1 MTVARKIDVL
11 IAGGGT
17 GGHVF
22 PALALGTALAARG
35 RTVGFAGTADGL
47 EARVVPPAGFDFHAL
62 PGRQARGG
70 GALRVVASLA
80 ATARGVL
87 AAGGLLR
94 AARPN
99 LVVGVGGYASV
110 ATVLAA
116 RVARVPVVL
125 LEQNTV
131 PGAANRLLGRVASR
145 VCLGFAEAAPF
156 FPAGRSV
163 HTGNPVRPDVLAGRA
178 GARRDRPAGGAPEPD
193 GLGLLVFGG
202 SQGAHRLNEALLH
215 ALGALDARGTSTLGQ
230 GLASPPLLAITHQTG
245 AADLEVVKA
254 GYDRLGRPARVIAFV
269 DDMGAA
275 YDAADLVVARA
286 GAMSCAEIT
295 ARGLPAILMPY
306 PFAADDHQR
315 HNAEV
320 LARAGAALVV
330 RDDAGAPAK
339 LAEVLRLLLGD
350 PEQRAR
356 MASASRALGRPEAA
370 RHAADVCDQVM
381 RGVLA

>member
-1 MTVARKIDVL
+1 MTTAEKVDVL

-35 RTVGFAGTADGL
+35 RTVSFAGTPDGL
-47 EARVVPPAGFDFHAL
+47 EARVVPPAGFTFHAL

-70 GALRVVASLA
+70 GALRVVVSLA
-80 ATARGVL
+80 ATASGVL
-87 AAGGLLR
+87 AAGRLLR
-94 AARPN
+94 SARPR

-110 ATVLAA
+110 ATVLGA
-116 RVARVPVVL
+116 RLARLPVVL

-131 PGAANRLLGRVASR
+131 PGVANRLLGRVAAR

-156 FPAGRSV
+156 FPAGRTV
-163 HTGNPVRPDVLAGRA
+163 HTGNPVRPDVLACNG
-178 GARRDRPAGGAPEPD
+178 GARRDRPAERPPGPGS
-193 GLGLLVFGG
+193 LGLLVFGG

-215 ALGALDARGTSTLGQ
+215 ALGTLDAG
-230 GLASPPLLAITHQTG
+230 APPLSITHQTG
-245 AADLEVVKA
+245 TADLDLVKA
-254 GYDRLGRPARVIAFV
+254 GYDRLGRPARVVAFL
-269 DDMGAA
+269 DDMGGA
-275 YDAADLVVARA
+275 YDVTDLVVARA

-320 LARAGAALVV
+320 LAHAGAALVV
-330 RDDAGAPAK
+330 RDDAEAPPK
-339 LAEVLRLLLGD
+339 VAEALRMLVGD
-350 PEQRAR
+350 RERRAR
-356 MASASRALGRPEAA
+356 MASASRALGRPDAA
-370 RHAADVCDQVM
+370 KHAADVCDEVM
-381 RGVLA
+381 GFIVS

>member
-1 MTVARKIDVL
+1 MSGVKSVDVL

-22 PALALGTALAARG
+22 PALALGAALAARG
-35 RTVGFAGTADGL
+35 RTVSFAGTADGL
-47 EARVVPPAGFDFHAL
+47 EARVVPPAGFAFHAL

-70 GALRVVASLA
+70 GALRLVASLT
-80 ATARGVL
+80 ATAAGVV
-87 AAGGLLR
+87 AAGRLVG
-94 AARPN
+94 AARPR
-99 LVVGVGGYASV
+99 LVIGVGGYASV

-116 RVARVPVVL
+116 RLRRVPVVL

-131 PGAANRLLGRVASR
+131 PGAANRLLGKLAAR
-145 VCLGFAEAAPF
+145 VCLGFAEAAAF
-156 FPAGRSV
+156 FPSGRTI
-163 HTGNPVRPDVLAGRA
+163 HTGNPVRPDVL
-178 GARRDRPAGGAPEPD
+178 GASGGPKPD
-193 GLGLLVFGG
+193 GVGLLVFGG

-215 ALGALDARGTSTLGQ
+215 ALGTLAAG
-230 GLASPPLLAITHQTG
+230 APLLSITHQTG
-245 AADLEVVKA
+245 AADLELVQA
-254 GYDRLGRPARVIAFV
+254 GYARLGRAARVAPFL

-330 RDDAGAPAK
+330 PDDAEAPPR
-339 LAEVLRLLLGD
+339 LADALRALVLD
-350 PEQRAR
+350 PERRAR
-356 MASASRALGRPEAA
+356 MAAASRALGRPEAA
-370 RHAADVCDQVM
+370 RHAADVCDEVM
-381 RGVLA
+381 RGAPS

>member
-1 MTVARKIDVL
+1 MSVARVDVL

-22 PALALGTALAARG
+22 PALALGTALAGRG
-35 RTVGFAGTADGL
+35 RTVAFAGTADGL
-47 EARVVPPAGFDFHAL
+47 EARVVPPAGFGFHAL

-70 GALRVVASLA
+70 GALRVAASLV
-80 ATARGVL
+80 ATARGVV
-87 AAGGLLR
+87 A
-94 AARPN
+94 AARLLGQARPA

-116 RVARVPVVL
+116 RLRRIPVVL
-125 LEQNTV
+125 LEQNTI
-131 PGAANRLLGRVASR
+131 PGAANRLLGKLAVR
-145 VCLGFAEAAPF
+145 VCLGFAEAASY
-156 FPAGRSV
+156 FPAGRTV
-163 HTGNPVRPDVLAGRA
+163 HTGNPVRPDVLAGA
-178 GARRDRPAGGAPEPD
+178 GRPKPD

-215 ALGALDARGTSTLGQ
+215 ALGGLDAP
-230 GLASPPLLAITHQTG
+230 ALAITHQTG
-245 AADLEVVKA
+245 AADLEPVRA
-254 GYDRLGRPARVIAFV
+254 GYARLGRAARVVAFL

-320 LARAGAALVV
+320 LARAGAAEMVL
-330 RDDAGAPAK
+330 DDAAAPAT
-339 LAEVLRLLLGD
+339 LAGVLPAVVGD
-350 PEQRAR
+350 AERRAR
-356 MASASRALGRPEAA
+356 MAAASRALGRPDAA
-370 RHAADVCDQVM
+370 THAADVCDDVM
-381 RGVLA
+381 RGVSASSVPFVP